1 MLAAFQ
7 SLMKKYFRFR
17 RITLAITRRMSG
29 SKESPADKR
38 SLTKVRSIEIIGKFA
53 LLAVCFS
60 LLVSQTLSQS
70 DDSTMQTMRPVIR
83 GRYGAATSMK
93 AEATEAARRILD
105 AGGNAFDAAVA
116 GQAALAVTDFS
127 LNGLGSDAVLLVYNS
142 RDKKVYSINAEPRAP
157 RLATIDWYEKNNGG
171 KIPESDGLL
180 SGGLPGVVDAWYILL
195 DRWGTMSFE
204 QVLKPAIDLAE
215 NGFPLSELG
224 ASYIA
229 ESKKILKYPT
239 TTKVYLPNGHPPKAG
254 EILKNPDLAQTL
266 KKLVEAEKDSR
277 SKGRHAALQAARD
290 RFYKGDIAHDFATFS
305 EANGGLFRYEDFAEY
320 TAEVETPISINYRG
334 YQVYKNPSASQ
345 GPTELI
351 ALNLLEGYDL
361 KAIGHNSPEF
371 LHTSVEAIKLA
382 MADREKYLG
391 DMDFIK
397 IPYDGLLSKDYA
409 AQRRKLIDP
418 AKASLELR
426 PGKPT
431 STTADLD
438 HPVHEVLDGNASHN
452 GDTSYIAVI
461 DKDHNMVSFE
471 PSLHESFGT
480 GVVMGDTGILFN
492 CRGDYYSLKRGEAN
506 ALEPG
511 KRPRSTLQS
520 TLVMKDGQ
528 PYAILG
534 SPGGDD
540 QTMRTMQTLINMID
554 FDMNIQQAIEAPR
567 WSSRAFPASPFPHTM
582 YPGDMA
588 VEARIPEG
596 VRQAL
601 IARGHKLRVRPAWS
615 LGSNAGIVVDS
626 TTGVLSAGADPRVE
640 AYAWAW

>member
-1 MLAAFQ
+1 
-7 SLMKKYFRFR
+7 
-17 RITLAITRRMSG
+17 
-29 SKESPADKR
+29 
-38 SLTKVRSIEIIGKFA
+38 
-53 LLAVCFS
+53 
-60 LLVSQTLSQS
+60 
-70 DDSTMQTMRPVIR
+70 MQTMRPVIR

-157 RLATIDWYEKNNGG
+157 KLATIDWYEKNNGG

-239 TTKVYLPNGHPPKAG
+239 TTKIYLPNGHPPKSG
-254 EILKNPDLAQTL
+254 SILKNPDLAQTL

-290 RFYKGDIAHDFATFS
+290 RFYKGDIARDLANFS

-334 YQVYKNPSASQ
+334 YQIYKNPSATQ

-351 ALNLLEGYDL
+351 ALNMLEGYDL
-361 KAIGHNSPEF
+361 KAMGHNSPEF
-371 LHTSVEAIKLA
+371 LHTSAEAVKLA
-382 MADREKYLG
+382 MGDREKYLG
-391 DMDFIK
+391 DMDYIK

-409 AQRRKLIDP
+409 RERRKLIDP
-418 AKASLELR
+418 DKASLDLR
-426 PGKPT
+426 PGNPEKFAG
-431 STTADLD
+431 SNADLD
-438 HPVHEVLDGNASHN
+438 RPVYEVLTGDASHV
-452 GDTSYIAVI
+452 GDTSYIAVV

-471 PSLHESFGT
+471 PSL
-480 GVVMGDTGILFN
+480 
-492 CRGDYYSLKRGEAN
+492 
-506 ALEPG
+506 
-511 KRPRSTLQS
+511 
-520 TLVMKDGQ
+520 
-528 PYAILG
+528 
-534 SPGGDD
+534 
-540 QTMRTMQTLINMID
+540 
-554 FDMNIQQAIEAPR
+554 
-567 WSSRAFPASPFPHTM
+567 
-582 YPGDMA
+582 
-588 VEARIPEG
+588 
-596 VRQAL
+596 
-601 IARGHKLRVRPAWS
+601 
-615 LGSNAGIVVDS
+615 
-626 TTGVLSAGADPRVE
+626 
-640 AYAWAW
+640 